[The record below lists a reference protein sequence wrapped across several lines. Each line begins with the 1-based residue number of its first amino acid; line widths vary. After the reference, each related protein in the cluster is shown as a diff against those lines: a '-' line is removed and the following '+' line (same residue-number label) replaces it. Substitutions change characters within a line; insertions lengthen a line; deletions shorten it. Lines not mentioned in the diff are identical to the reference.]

1 MAKIHPTA
9 IVESG
14 AELDSSV
21 VVGAYS
27 IVGAQ
32 VKLAAGVVVGS
43 HVVINGQ
50 TTIGARTEIKPF
62 SSIGAQPQ
70 DLKYRGEP
78 AELVIGADN
87 SIREYV
93 NMSIGTQG
101 GGGVTRV
108 GDRNLFMVHVHVA
121 HDCNVANDCIF
132 ANGVSLAG
140 HVDVGDKAVLGGHSA
155 VHQFC
160 RVGNLAMIA
169 GGAMVTQDVP
179 PFVTVHGD
187 RAGPKGLNLIGL
199 KRSGATSAEMEIIR
213 DCYRLL
219 YSESLTVDTAVE
231 KMQKELGPSPL
242 KDAFIE
248 FVRTSERGVCR

>member
-21 VVGAYS
+21 VVGPYS
-27 IVGAQ
+27 VVGAQ

-43 HVVINGQ
+43 HVVIGGR
-50 TTIGARTEIKPF
+50 TTVGPRTEIKPF

-70 DLKYRGEP
+70 DLKYKGEP
-78 AELVIGADN
+78 AELIIGADN

-93 NMSIGTQG
+93 NMSIGTEG
-101 GGGVTRV
+101 GGGVTKV

-121 HDCNVANDCIF
+121 HDCQILSDCVF

-140 HVDVGDKAVLGGHSA
+140 HVLVGSRVTLGGHCA

-160 RVGNLAMIA
+160 RVGDLAMIA

-179 PFVTVHGD
+179 PYVTVHGD
-187 RAGPKGLNLIGL
+187 RAVPKGLNLIGL
-199 KRSGATSAEMEIIR
+199 KRNGATSTDMEIIR

-219 YSESLTVDTAVE
+219 YSENLTVDSAIE
-231 KMQKELGPSPL
+231 KMQSELGASAL
-242 KDAFIE
+242 KDSFIQ